1 MNMDKYTGFYIDKP
15 TGNNIFS
22 YEERENKKIYVP
34 KLIEGSLDDISI
46 GEEIVFNEIDEDIEI
61 KAKGL
66 KNMIIYKYQD
76 KDVYI
81 FDNHNH
87 AFYFWIKSMKKGSF
101 TKGCK
106 LVHVDQHKDTR
117 DPQNYSVDIENIDD
131 VFRYT
136 NEILNVGSFIKPALK
151 HNVFSDVIIIDS
163 SYGFDLEIEGEFV
176 LDIDLD
182 IFSKDMDYIPYDLKV
197 SRIKDLIKRAK
208 VITIASSPFFIN
220 QEYAI
225 KVLKELFNYDIIEEL
240 A

>member
-1 MNMDKYTGFYIDKP
+1 MDKYNGFYIEKP
-15 TGNNIFS
+15 MGNNIFS
-22 YEERENKKIYVP
+22 YDERENKKIYVP
-34 KLIEGSLDDISI
+34 KLIEGTLDDVSV

-66 KNMIIYKYQD
+66 KNMVIYKYKG
-76 KDVYI
+76 KDIYI

-87 AFYFWIKSMKKGSF
+87 AFYFWIKSLEKGNF

-117 DPQNYSVDIENIDD
+117 EPENYNVDIENIDD

-136 NEILNVGSFIKPALK
+136 NEVLNVGSFIKPALH
-151 HNVFSDVIIIDS
+151 HNIFSDVIIIDS
-163 SYGFDLEIEGEFV
+163 SYGFELDIDGEFV

-182 IFSKDMDYIPYDLKV
+182 IFSEDMDYIPYELKI
-197 SRIKDLIKRAK
+197 SKIKELIEKSK

-225 KVLKELFNYDIIEEL
+225 KVLKELFNYDII
-240 A
+240 

>member
-1 MNMDKYTGFYIDKP
+1 MDKYIGFYIDKP
-15 TGNNIFS
+15 IGNNIFS
-22 YEERENKKIYVP
+22 YEDRENKKIYVP
-34 KLIEGSLDDISI
+34 KLIEGTLDDVSV

-87 AFYFWIKSMKKGSF
+87 AFYFWIKSLKKGNF

-117 DPQNYSVDIENIDD
+117 EPENYNVDI
-131 VFRYT
+131 
-136 NEILNVGSFIKPALK
+136 
-151 HNVFSDVIIIDS
+151 FSEVIIIDS
-163 SYGFDLEIEGEFV
+163 SYGFNLDIEGEYV

-197 SRIKDLIKRAK
+197 SKIKDLIKKSK
-208 VITIASSPFFIN
+208 VITIASSPFFIE
-220 QEYAI
+220 QDYAI
-225 KVLKELFNYDIIEEL
+225 KVLKELFNYDII
-240 A
+240 

>member
-1 MNMDKYTGFYIDKP
+1 MDKYNGFCIEKP
-15 TGNNIFS
+15 MGNNIFS
-22 YEERENKKIYVP
+22 YDERENKKIYVP
-34 KLIEGSLDDISI
+34 KLIEGTLDDVLV

-66 KNMIIYKYQD
+66 KNMVIYKYKG
-76 KDVYI
+76 KDIYI

-87 AFYFWIKSMKKGSF
+87 AFYFWIKSLEKGNF

-117 DPQNYSVDIENIDD
+117 EPENYNVDIENIDD

-136 NEILNVGSFIKPALK
+136 NEVLNVGSFIKPALH
-151 HNVFSDVIIIDS
+151 HNIFSDVIIIDS
-163 SYGFDLEIEGEFV
+163 SYGFELDIDGEFV

-182 IFSKDMDYIPYDLKV
+182 IFSKDMDYIPYE
-197 SRIKDLIKRAK
+197 IKISKIKELIEKSK

-225 KVLKELFNYDIIEEL
+225 KVLKELFNYDII
-240 A
+240 